1 MWTNDLS
8 LWAVFSGRYGN
19 SKGIHCGPMTY
30 RCGLCSQGGMG
41 IVKGSIV
48 DQMTYRC
55 GLCSQGGIGINV
67 AQMIVELIRDK
78 RKIVDRITH
87 QQIDEFVALL
97 QTSQVSLVPGS
108 CCQSYVSCLYD
119 GQHALLSPTVS
130 PPSMRVNTRHTN
142 PTKGTSSKRDAPS
155 GIYTL
160 HFGHIRRH
168 RCVQA

>member
-19 SKGIHCGPMTY
+19 CKGIHCGP
-30 RCGLCSQGGMG
+30 
-41 IVKGSIV
+41 
-48 DQMTYRC
+48 MTYRC

-97 QTSQVSLVPGS
+97 QTSQVSFVPGS

-155 GIYTL
+155 GTL
-160 HFGHIRRH
+160 GDTGVYRHTTEAIFIRYRT
-168 RCVQA
+168 